1 LSFTRFFFPLLKPVL
16 GMTVEI
22 AGFDP
27 ARQEA
32 IQAAAAAEWPFEEDW
47 IDNGER
53 MQASG
58 DGQLCGGEMEGEF
71 TQRLSLAVWRANGAF
86 CEVVVDATYM
96 EELPHETHC
105 LDEDD
110 FARLMKKK
118 PSRSKSKKA

>member
-1 LSFTRFFFPLLKPVL
+1 MSRLYS
-16 GMTVEI
+16 MTVEI
-22 AGFDP
+22 AGYDP
-27 ARQEA
+27 ARKGA

-47 IDNGER
+47 IDNGAR

-58 DGQLCGGEMEGEF
+58 GGQLCGGETEEEF
-71 TQRLSLAVWRANGAF
+71 TERLSLAVWRANGAF

-110 FARLMKKK
+110 YARLVKKK
-118 PSRSKSKKA
+118 PRRVRGKNAGRKGA